1 MDTHLSLFWGQLI
14 GLDQI
19 SKLLI
24 LRSLLN
30 TCGYLTYYDGVFHDG
45 SVLTN
50 LPTMQETQEMRVQ
63 SLSQEDSLQ
72 EETVI
77 HSSILARKIP
87 WTEEPYIGLQR
98 VRHD

>member
-63 SLSQEDSLQ
+63 SLGPEDHFPWRRKWQLQ
-72 EETVI
+72 C
-77 HSSILARKIP
+77 SCQKNSMDR
-87 WTEEPYIGLQR
+87 
-98 VRHD
+98 